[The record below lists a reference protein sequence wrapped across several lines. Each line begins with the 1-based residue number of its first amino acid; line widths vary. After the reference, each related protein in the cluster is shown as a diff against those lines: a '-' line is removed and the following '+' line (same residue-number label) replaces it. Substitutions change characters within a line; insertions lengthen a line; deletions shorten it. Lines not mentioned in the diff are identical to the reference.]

1 MNEATRLIVP
11 QRETREVVSADPMLA
26 MIERA
31 ARDPGI
37 DIDKLERLFALHR
50 ESQAQERK
58 TAYNAAMARVQAKLK
73 PVYRDAVNN
82 QTSSPYA
89 RLETISDAINPIV
102 TEEGFSLSFDTEDCP
117 KGDHIR
123 IVCDVMHSGGHS
135 ERKHFDLALDNVGL
149 KGNANKTAIQAS
161 GSTIS
166 YGRRYLKLMVFDVTL
181 TNEDNDGQSAQKTPD
196 EIRGDAINNTDPQK
210 ARETADKMLG
220 ALGVAGENPIDT
232 DHKRAMRVMDIHDEI
247 KADNDLYIAASHL
260 LPSKQRSAWKKY
272 KAMAEEMIAAE
283 AEIGQGAKF

>member
-1 MNEATRLIVP
+1 MNEPTRLIVP
-11 QRETREVVSADPMLA
+11 QREIREVVSADPMLA

-31 ARDPGI
+31 ARDPGM

-117 KGDHIR
+117 KADHIR
-123 IVCDVMHSGGHS
+123 IVCDVMHSAGHS
-135 ERKHFDLALDNVGL
+135 ERKHFDLALDNVGF
-149 KGNANKTAIQAS
+149 KGNPNKTAIQAS

-181 TNEDNDGQSAQKTPD
+181 TNEDNDGQPTVKAPD
-196 EIRGDAINNTDPQK
+196 EVRGDAINNTPPEEAQ
-210 ARETADKMLG
+210 AMADRMLS
-220 ALGVAGENPIDT
+220 ALNADVDED
-232 DHKRAMRVMDIHDEI
+232 KKAMRVMDLHDEVR
-247 KADNDLYIAASHL
+247 ANSDLYIAASHL
-260 LPSKQRSAWKKY
+260 LPSKMRSAWKKY
-272 KAMAEEMIAAE
+272 KAMAEEAMAAE
-283 AEIGQGAKF
+283 PKARW